1 MAAFIPPRTEWVRAH
16 VEYVP
21 NEVIRFCGAISN
33 LDILD
38 VGCGEMLSDVA
49 FLSRGAKHVTGL
61 DVHAHPRDFIGHAA
75 RAVGDAGFT
84 VANDYGSR
92 LSYAGY
98 DGTQFPF
105 PDNQFDL
112 VLSWSAFEHV
122 PDVLPVLREA
132 RRVVKPRGRVFIQ
145 VYPWFHCFW
154 GSHLTD
160 YIDEPYFH
168 LRRPL
173 EWVQTKL
180 QDYIATHADQSEFI
194 LGSLSSSTPLSYA
207 ATHADQAEF
216 ILGHMLPEYRKL
228 NRYSARLFLRDVM
241 EAGFSI
247 ETLESVTK
255 DDHIAAAP
263 PDVPLADLIACGT
276 FALLRPAKN

>member
-1 MAAFIPPRTEWVRAH
+1 MAFIPPREEWVRSH

-21 NEVIRFCGAISN
+21 NEVTRFCGALSDLEI
-33 LDILD
+33 LDI
-38 VGCGEMLSDVA
+38 GCGEMLSDVA

-61 DVHAHPRDFIGHAA
+61 DVHAHEPDFTERAI
-75 RAVGDAGFT
+75 RAVGDAGCG
-84 VANDYGSR
+84 VANDYSSR
-92 LSYAGY
+92 LSYVGY
-98 DGTQFPF
+98 HGTRFPF

-112 VLSWSAFEHV
+112 VISWSAFEHV
-122 PDVLPVLREA
+122 PAVLPVLHEA
-132 RRVVKPRGRVFIQ
+132 RRVVKPQGRVFVQ

-194 LGSLSSSTPLSYA
+194 LG
-207 ATHADQAEF
+207 
-216 ILGHMLPEYRKL
+216 HMLPEYRKL
-228 NRYSARLFLRDVM
+228 NRYSARLFIRDVM

-247 ETLESVTK
+247 ELLESVTR
-255 DDHIAAAP
+255 DDHVAAAP
-263 PDVPLADLIACGT
+263 PEVPRADVIACGT
-276 FALLRPAKN
+276 FALLRPAKG

>member
-1 MAAFIPPRTEWVRAH
+1 MAAFIPSRVEWVRAH

-21 NEVIRFCGAISN
+21 NEVNRFCGALTN
-33 LDILD
+33 LEILD

-49 FLSRGAKHVTGL
+49 FLNRGAKHVTGL
-61 DVHAHPRDFIGHAA
+61 DVHAHPLDFVGHAA
-75 RAVGDAGFT
+75 HAVGDAGFT

-132 RRVVKPRGRVFIQ
+132 RRVVKPQGRVFIQ

-173 EWVQTKL
+173 EWVQAKL
-180 QDYIATHADQSEFI
+180 QE
-194 LGSLSSSTPLSYA
+194 YA